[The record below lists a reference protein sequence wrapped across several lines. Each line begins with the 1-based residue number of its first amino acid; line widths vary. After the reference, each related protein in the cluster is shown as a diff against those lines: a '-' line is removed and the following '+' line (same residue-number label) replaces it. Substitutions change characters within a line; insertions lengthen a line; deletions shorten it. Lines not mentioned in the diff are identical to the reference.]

1 MLGGRSSLWP
11 FLALAVA
18 VGIAALFVPRT
29 PQPLSYHQFADRRSW
44 LGIPNFG
51 DVVSNIPFLVAGFWG
66 LAFLCRT
73 SSRERFIDARE
84 RWPYAFLFLGL
95 VLTAG
100 GSAYYHLAPDNA
112 RLVWDRLPMTLVF
125 MPLVAAIL
133 AERVNVKLGLA
144 VLPLLIAVGMGSV
157 IEWHWSEQQ
166 GAGDLRFYAAVQLYA
181 LLALLVALLLPPRYT
196 RGPDLLVVAGLY
208 VLAKICEAADRQI
221 FSLGGFSSGH
231 TLKHLAAGAAGFW
244 MLVKRQ
250 LVFDRGMHPAAAR

>member
-29 PQPLSYHQFADRRSW
+29 PQPLSCHQFTDRRSW

-66 LAFLCRT
+66 LGFLCRT
-73 SSRERFIDARE
+73 SSRERFIDAGE

-95 VLTAG
+95 LLTAG
-100 GSAYYHLAPDNA
+100 GSAYYPLAPDNA

-133 AERVNVKLGLA
+133 AERVNVKLGLG
-144 VLPLLIAVGMGSV
+144 VLPLLIAVGMGSL

-166 GAGDLRFYAAVQLYA
+166 GAGDLRF
-181 LLALLVALLLPPRYT
+181 
-196 RGPDLLVVAGLY
+196 
-208 VLAKICEAADRQI
+208 
-221 FSLGGFSSGH
+221 
-231 TLKHLAAGAAGFW
+231 
-244 MLVKRQ
+244 
-250 LVFDRGMHPAAAR
+250 